1 MKREKRLFLIFCLIG
16 LSLVILSLSSRQ
28 ALALQG
34 DKKLTVERLYST
46 ELPSLS
52 GTLPRSIQWMP
63 DGKQFIYL
71 MKDKTDDKNKL
82 WLFDVATG
90 KRKIMLTADQLQK
103 SYQKLAISEE
113 EKKAEFGIPR
123 YILSP
128 DGKSL
133 LFSYRGDLYFYIF
146 AKQHLRRLTATSER
160 EQNPAFSPDGR
171 YIAYTRDDNL
181 YALEVD
187 SSLEIQLTTDGG
199 GVIRNGYL
207 SWVYFEELYGRSYR
221 GFWWSPDSQYIAF
234 YQFDESPV
242 FTMTMVDH
250 IPFEP
255 EAILQRYPK
264 AGEVNPLVKLGIV
277 NLSTK
282 KTIWVDANKE
292 EEKYI
297 ARAIWLPDS
306 STLSLQVLN
315 RLQNR
320 LELLFVNPQTGE
332 KRLVLKEEQPCWVD
346 VKGDIYFFKKSKHL
360 LWPSDESGWR
370 HLYLYDLEGNLIRQL
385 TDGNWEARRVVRVDE
400 TRELVYFMASEKS
413 SLERHLYRV
422 KLDGTGFQRLTQEVG
437 SHSINM
443 PLAAGCYIDTYSNCT
458 TPSRMDL
465 FDSEGVKLFTIE
477 ENRVEEL
484 ADYKLST
491 PEFLTVTT
499 SDGLQLPAMMIK
511 PPDFNPKKK
520 YPVLFSIYG
529 GPASQRVSNS
539 WGGTN
544 GLWHQMLA
552 QNGIIVFSL
561 DNRASTH
568 FGKEGA
574 NKIYRRLGH
583 WEVLDLIDGVKYLRQ
598 LPYVNSDRIGIWG
611 WSYGGYMTCMA
622 MFNAADYFQVGVSV
636 APVTHW
642 RDYDTIY
649 TERYMGLPQENP
661 EGYKEGSPLTHV
673 DKLKGKLLLVHGTL
687 DDNVHFQNAVQLAYE
702 LIKAG
707 KQFDLM
713 IYPRKDHGIY
723 GDNARP
729 HLFTMITD
737 FLLSN
742 LK

>member
-1 MKREKRLFLIFCLIG
+1 VHAR
-16 LSLVILSLSSRQ
+16 
-28 ALALQG
+28 QG

-52 GTLPRSIQWMP
+52 GTLPSSIQWMP
-63 DGKQFIYL
+63 DGKRFIYL
-71 MKDKTDDKNKL
+71 MKDKTDEKNKL
-82 WLFDVATG
+82 WLFDVTTG
-90 KRKIMLTADQLQK
+90 KREVLVPPDQLQK
-103 SYQKLAISEE
+103 TYQKLAISEE
-113 EKKAEFGIPR
+113 ERKREFGIPS

-128 DGKSL
+128 DGKAL
-133 LFSYRGDLYFYIF
+133 LFSFQGDFYYYPL
-146 AKQHLRRLTATSER
+146 AQQQLRRLTATSER
-160 EQNPAFSPDGR
+160 EQSPGFSPNGK
-171 YIAYTRDDNL
+171 YVAYTRADNL
-181 YALEVD
+181 YALEID
-187 SSLEIQLTTDGG
+187 SALEIQLTSDGG

-207 SWVYFEELYGRSYR
+207 SWVYFEELYGRSYK
-221 GFWWSPDSQYIAF
+221 GFWWSPDSQNIA
-234 YQFDESPV
+234 YYRFDESPV

-255 EAILQRYPK
+255 KAILQRYPK
-264 AGEVNPLVKLGIV
+264 AGEPNPLVKLGVV
-277 NLSTK
+277 NLSSK
-282 KTIWVDANKE
+282 KTVWVDIGQKE
-292 EEKYI
+292 ERYI

-306 STLSLQVLN
+306 SALSLQLLN

-320 LELLFVNPQTGE
+320 LELLLVDPQTG
-332 KRLVLKEEQPCWVD
+332 KVKLVLKEEQPCWVD
-346 VKGDIYFFKKSKHL
+346 VKEGIYFFRNSKL
-360 LWPSDESGWR
+360 FLCLSDKSGWR
-370 HLYLYDLEGNLIRQL
+370 HLYLYDLEGKLIRQL
-385 TDGNWEARRVVRVDE
+385 TDGKWAVRRVIRVDE
-400 TRELVYFMASEKS
+400 GRELVYFIASEKS
-413 SLERHLYRV
+413 SLESHLYRV
-422 KLDGTGFQRLTQEVG
+422 KLDGSGFQRLTREEG

-443 PLAAGCYIDTYSNCT
+443 PPAAGCYIDTYSNINA
-458 TPSRMDL
+458 PARMDL
-465 FDSEGVKLFTIE
+465 FDSEGAKLFTIE

-484 ADYKLST
+484 AQYRLST
-491 PEFLTVTT
+491 PEFLTVPS
-499 SDGLQLPAMMIK
+499 SDGLQLPAVMIK

-552 QNGIIVFSL
+552 QHGIIVFSL
-561 DNRASTH
+561 DNRASVH

-574 NKIYRRLGH
+574 NKIYRRLGY
-583 WEVLDLIDGVKYLRQ
+583 WEVLDLIDGVKYLRR
-598 LPYVNSDRIGIWG
+598 LPYINSNRIGIWG

-622 MFNAADYFQVGVSV
+622 MFNGADYFQVGVSV

-649 TERYMGLPQENP
+649 TERYMGLPSDNE
-661 EGYKEGSPLTHV
+661 EGYTEGSPLTHV

-713 IYPRKDHGIY
+713 FYPRKDHGIY

-737 FLLSN
+737 FLLRH